1 MGRGEGLKSL
11 GGGGEPPREVV
22 SRAER
27 IINDET
33 SARSQPG
40 FILFGWVLFI
50 YFFVTKIDAEEMV
63 EETQTIFPH
72 LHPMSLLFL

>member
-33 SARSQPG
+33 STRSQPG

-50 YFFVTKIDAEEMV
+50 YF
-63 EETQTIFPH
+63 
-72 LHPMSLLFL
+72 L